1 MLCDRT
7 VTLAFDA
14 VPEGGPLSANAPG
27 RSVRKTIFSKPLK
40 EKNG

>member
-14 VPEGGPLSANAPG
+14 VPEAAPILANALG
-27 RSVRKTIFSKPLK
+27 RSVRKTISSKPLK